1 MGRGPIEKLGFGISA
16 YVSLLE
22 RLFYLFFILSIF
34 GALMMWNFYKANP
47 NGIYSLSSIDRL
59 FCY

>member
-1 MGRGPIEKLGFGISA
+1 MGRGPIEKLGFGITA

-22 RLFYLFFILSIF
+22 RLFYLYFILSIF

-47 NGIYSLSSIDRL
+47 NGIYS
-59 FCY
+59 